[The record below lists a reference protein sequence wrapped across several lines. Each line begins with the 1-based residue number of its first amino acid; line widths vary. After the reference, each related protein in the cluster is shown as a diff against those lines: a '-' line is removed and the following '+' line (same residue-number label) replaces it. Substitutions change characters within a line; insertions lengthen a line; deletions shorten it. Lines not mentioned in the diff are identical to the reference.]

1 MEQTLMCPAEAEV
14 NYYKVCIEMR
24 DADGDVIN
32 SDMVYETCNRDLA
45 IKKARE
51 LRDTYSTVV
60 IETWDEENE
69 SLLDTTLEN
78 QY

>member
-1 MEQTLMCPAEAEV
+1 MEQTLMCPAETEV

-24 DADGDVIN
+24 DADGDVYN
-32 SDMVYETCNRDLA
+32 SDMVYETCKRELA
-45 IKKARE
+45 VQKAKE
-51 LRDTYSTVV
+51 LRDIYTTVV